1 MTSKENE
8 LMSNFIKRTY
18 GQAELDTILA
28 PLPKRPNRWN
38 QRWREG
44 PGSFALALSGDE
56 KMRGIAIRGEDANL
70 GTHNTLPAWYL
81 HEYPLNN
88 AGGLLQRVGLGLIA
102 RAKQP
107 FGSSRDERSTAILH
121 NEHEVPKLLAPVVE
135 TDDTVIRRVLSSFF
149 LDVNHMGGISKLEV
163 SGSDFVW
170 TERPS
175 QKVSNGE
182 PPLILQPVP
191 DDNARTI
198 DVVFEINE
206 VRFSCAIEHIR
217 NAAGEDHIDEAS
229 GRRKKTFIATEMK
242 VIRNDREANFDI
254 CALNGSEFHGGVMAF
269 DIVDGTNDVH
279 WFMKDRETVDGED
292 ISSSAVGI
300 RQSEWI
306 LGYSAGPNALIIPYS
321 SRTAIV
327 EDCFRNGIFES
338 YIPIDK
344 RNARGIVGMNMLRG
358 TANEW
363 NAHDFG
369 LVVVNFFGWILE
381 YFGAHFDGNYAAP
394 PVLQKLFFG
403 REKFPGSDYSYP
415 FWPEGGRGKVGPV
428 HTVLD
433 VAV

>member
-1 MTSKENE
+1 
-8 LMSNFIKRTY
+8 
-18 GQAELDTILA
+18 
-28 PLPKRPNRWN
+28 
-38 QRWREG
+38 
-44 PGSFALALSGDE
+44 
-56 KMRGIAIRGEDANL
+56 
-70 GTHNTLPAWYL
+70 
-81 HEYPLNN
+81 
-88 AGGLLQRVGLGLIA
+88 
-102 RAKQP
+102 
-107 FGSSRDERSTAILH
+107 
-121 NEHEVPKLLAPVVE
+121 
-135 TDDTVIRRVLSSFF
+135 
-149 LDVNHMGGISKLEV
+149 
-163 SGSDFVW
+163 
-170 TERPS
+170 
-175 QKVSNGE
+175 
-182 PPLILQPVP
+182 
-191 DDNARTI
+191 
-198 DVVFEINE
+198 
-206 VRFSCAIEHIR
+206 
-217 NAAGEDHIDEAS
+217 
-229 GRRKKTFIATEMK
+229 
-242 VIRNDREANFDI
+242 
-254 CALNGSEFHGGVMAF
+254 MAF